1 MRKSPSSKGEG
12 RKAVSVQETE
22 QNEGET
28 KKKKKKQSLTQ
39 VICTTL
45 GEENRGQSHK
55 FSPANEHLQRT
66 EWGK

>member
-28 KKKKKKQSLTQ
+28 KKKKKAVLDPGN
-39 VICTTL
+39 L
-45 GEENRGQSHK
+45 HHPRRGEQGTK
-55 FSPANEHLQRT
+55 P
-66 EWGK
+66 